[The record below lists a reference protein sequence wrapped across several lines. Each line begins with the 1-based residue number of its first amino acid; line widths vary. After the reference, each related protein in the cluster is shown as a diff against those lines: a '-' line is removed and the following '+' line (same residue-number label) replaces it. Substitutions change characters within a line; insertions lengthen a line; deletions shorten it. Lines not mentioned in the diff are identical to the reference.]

1 MSAIVFDSLAY
12 VRRVV
17 AAGMPREQAEAQAE
31 AMKEVFVHNI
41 DALVTRDYL
50 DVRFNEFAT
59 RFEASMDRRFAEMT
73 GSIDKRFSEMNG
85 SIDQRFSEMDAS
97 INQRF
102 SEMDTSINQRFSE
115 MNGSIDQRFSEMNKS
130 IDQRFTAV
138 DARFSA
144 IDVRL
149 ERVDGRFNLVYWMQ
163 GLTLACV
170 VIPAIRDFLV

>member
-59 RFEASMDRRFAEMT
+59 RFEASMDRRFTEMT
-73 GSIDKRFSEMNG
+73 GSIDKRFSEMTG
-85 SIDQRFSEMDAS
+85 SID
-97 INQRF
+97 
-102 SEMDTSINQRFSE
+102 QRFSE
-115 MNGSIDQRFSEMNKS
+115 MNGSIDQRFA
-130 IDQRFTAV
+130 AV
-138 DARFSA
+138 EARFSA
-144 IDVRL
+144 IDVRF
-149 ERVDGRFNLVYWMQ
+149 ERLDGRFNLVYWMQ

-170 VIPAIRDFLV
+170 VIPAIRDFLS

>member
-85 SIDQRFSEMDAS
+85 SIDQRFSEMD
-97 INQRF
+97 
-102 SEMDTSINQRFSE
+102 TSINQRFSE

-130 IDQRFTAV
+130 IDQRFSEMNKSIDQSFTAV

>member
-85 SIDQRFSEMDAS
+85 SIDQRFSEMD
-97 INQRF
+97 
-102 SEMDTSINQRFSE
+102 TSINQRFSE

>member
-115 MNGSIDQRFSEMNKS
+115 MNKS

>member
-85 SIDQRFSEMDAS
+85 SIDQRFSEM
-97 INQRF
+97 NK
-102 SEMDTSINQRFSE
+102 
-115 MNGSIDQRFSEMNKS
+115 SIDQRFSEMNKS